1 MTAIGPEKD
10 RTVIEAKI
18 RAALKSEPRLGPSFH
33 LRQIV
38 FEDDGSLVLEGE
50 VPSVAAKKLA
60 LERAAAVPGV
70 TGIVDRLHVKPATS
84 MG

>member
-10 RTVIEAKI
+10 QAVIEAKI
-18 RAALKSEPRLGPSFH
+18 RAAFKSEPRLGFSFH

-50 VPSVAAKKLA
+50 VADVAAKKLA
-60 LERAAAVPGV
+60 LEKRPPFRASLVLWTAC
-70 TGIVDRLHVKPATS
+70 
-84 MG
+84 M